1 MCTNV
6 LVPAGMGVNRKSRA
20 RLVMKRGFAEKS
32 KERKQKQRG
41 GVGRTGGGGRDA
53 I

>member
-1 MCTNV
+1 M
-6 LVPAGMGVNRKSRA
+6 LVPAGMGANRKSRA

-41 GVGRTGGGGRDA
+41 SGEDWGRGP
-53 I
+53 